1 MPPTWIAAALY
12 TLIVGALGLIVRW
25 EYQRTK
31 EVGCRAPVG
40 ERPRVPALIPQ
51 P

>member
-31 EVGCRAPVG
+31 KRSAAGHQSAKDLESR
-40 ERPRVPALIPQ
+40 L
-51 P
+51 